1 MLHYVGHGE
10 RRFGLKAMSPH
21 ERGRWEFMAVCDGRI
36 GPILAGDSRPGLC
49 ERTLWV
55 FGPSVCHGWTGDGAR
70 RAEVVVIHLA
80 SVPRPL
86 QRAVA
91 PTGFVEARLTARDC
105 VALRE
110 MREALSNEL
119 LNPTELSEV
128 VVQRAQA
135 ELTLLALR
143 DSEPRPLPV
152 GPRRQ
157 RALVDTALTYF
168 EEHLEES
175 PTLEQVARGVGAS
188 PAHLRRLFSQMLD
201 SNPRAVFE
209 QIRIERAMSLLN
221 RSDADLEQVA
231 RACGYSQASALSRA
245 FRRHSGVA
253 PGRWRHLYQLP
264 VPTRARQ
271 RAALE

>member
-10 RRFGLKAMSPH
+10 RRFGLKPMLPH
-21 ERGRWEFMAVCDGRI
+21 ERGRWEFMAVCEGRI
-36 GPILAGDSRPGLC
+36 GPILADDSQPGLS

-91 PTGFVEARLTARDC
+91 PKGFVEARLTARDC
-105 VALRE
+105 AALRE
-110 MREALSNEL
+110 TREALSNEL
-119 LNPTELSEV
+119 LNPTELSDV
-128 VVQRAQA
+128 VAQRAQA

-143 DSEPRPLPV
+143 DTEPRPLPV
-152 GPRRQ
+152 GPRRD
-157 RALVDTALTYF
+157 RIVVDTALTYL

-175 PTLEQVARGVGAS
+175 PTLQQVAREVGSS
-188 PAHLRRLFSQMLD
+188 PAHLRRLFSRVLE
-201 SNPRAVFE
+201 SSPRAVLE
-209 QIRIERAMSLLN
+209 QMRIERAMSILS

-231 RACGYSQASALSRA
+231 RTCGYSQASALSRA
-245 FRRHSGVA
+245 FRRISGVA
-253 PGRWRHLYQLP
+253 PGRWRHHYQLP
-264 VPTRARQ
+264 VSPRER
-271 RAALE
+271 

>member
-1 MLHYVGHGE
+1 
-10 RRFGLKAMSPH
+10 
-21 ERGRWEFMAVCDGRI
+21 MAVCDGRI
-36 GPILAGDSRPGLC
+36 GPILADDSRPGLC

-55 FGPSVCHGWTGDGAR
+55 FGPSVSHGWTGDGAR
-70 RAEVVVIHLA
+70 LAEVVVIHLG
-80 SVPRPL
+80 SVPGPL

-91 PTGFVEARLTARDC
+91 PKGFVETRLTARDC

-110 MREALSNEL
+110 MRQALSNQL

-143 DSEPRPLPV
+143 DSEPKPLPI

-157 RALVDTALTYF
+157 RALVDTALAYF

-175 PTLEQVARGVGAS
+175 PTLERVAREVGAS
-188 PAHLRRLFSQMLD
+188 PAHLRRLFSQLLD
-201 SNPRAVFE
+201 SSPRAVFE
-209 QIRIERAMSLLN
+209 QMRIERAMSILN
-221 RSDADLEQVA
+221 RSDADLEDVA
-231 RACGYSQASALSRA
+231 RACGYSQGSALSRA

-253 PGRWRHLYQLP
+253 PGRWRHLYRLP
-264 VPTRARQ
+264 VATRNRWR
-271 RAALE
+271 RAVE

>member
-10 RRFGLKAMSPH
+10 RRFGLKATSPH

-36 GPILAGDSRPGLC
+36 GPILGDDSRPGVC

-70 RAEVVVIHLA
+70 RAEVVVIHLS

-91 PTGFVEARLTARDC
+91 PRGFLEARLTQRDC

-143 DSEPRPLPV
+143 DSEPRSLPV
-152 GPRRQ
+152 GPRRRQ
-157 RALVDTALTYF
+157 VLVDRALTYF

-188 PAHLRRLFSQMLD
+188 PAHLRRLFAQVLD
-201 SNPRAVFE
+201 CSPRAVFE
-209 QIRIERAMSLLN
+209 QMRIERAMSILN
-221 RSDADLEQVA
+221 RSDADLEEVA

-253 PGRWRHLYQLP
+253 PGRWRHLYHRP
-264 VPTRARQ
+264 VATRARQ